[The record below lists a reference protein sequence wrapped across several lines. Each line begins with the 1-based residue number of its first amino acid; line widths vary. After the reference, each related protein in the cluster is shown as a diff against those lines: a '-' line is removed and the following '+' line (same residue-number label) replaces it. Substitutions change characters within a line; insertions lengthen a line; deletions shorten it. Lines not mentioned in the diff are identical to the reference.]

1 MSTCPAA
8 AVLPLPAAVPLA
20 SGAGRARVPHMEQAV
35 DPPGDEILMQAWA
48 AGDVAAFEALYAR
61 HRLPL
66 FRFLLGQLHDRALA
80 EELFQDVWQRV
91 VAARDGWRPDAPF
104 AAWLYRIA
112 HNRLADHWRALKHRP
127 PAPADADERTTALA
141 DPDDPERHASRSQQA
156 ARLYRALD
164 ELPAE
169 QREAL
174 LLRLHG
180 ELPLEEIGRI
190 TGVGRETVKSRLR
203 YAMDRL
209 RGRLQA

>member
-1 MSTCPAA
+1 MS
-8 AVLPLPAAVPLA
+8 LPAALPMPCPPAALRLA
-20 SGAGRARVPHMEQAV
+20 PGHGQGRVLGMDQAAEPH
-35 DPPGDEILMQAWA
+35 GDETLMQAWA
-48 AGDVAAFEALYAR
+48 GGDASAFEALYAR

-66 FRFLLGQLHDRALA
+66 FRFLQGHVRDRALA

-91 VAARDGWRPDAPF
+91 IAARDGWRPDAPF
-104 AAWLYRIA
+104 GAWLYRIA
-112 HNRLADHWRALKHRP
+112 HNRLADHWRAQKHRP
-127 PAPADADERTTALA
+127 PAPLDADQRTAALA
-141 DPDDPERHASRSQQA
+141 SGDDPERHASQVEES

-164 ELPAE
+164 ELPPE
-169 QREAL
+169 QREAV

-209 RGRLQA
+209 RGRLEA

>member
-1 MSTCPAA
+1 MDQAA
-8 AVLPLPAAVPLA
+8 E
-20 SGAGRARVPHMEQAV
+20 PH
-35 DPPGDEILMQAWA
+35 GDETLMQAWA
-48 AGDVAAFEALYAR
+48 GGDASAFEALYAR

-66 FRFLLGQLHDRALA
+66 FRFLQGHVRDRALA

-91 VAARDGWRPDAPF
+91 IAARDGWRPDAPF
-104 AAWLYRIA
+104 GAWLYRIA
-112 HNRLADHWRALKHRP
+112 HNRLADHWRAQKHRP
-127 PAPADADERTTALA
+127 PAPLDADQRTAALA
-141 DPDDPERHASRSQQA
+141 SGDDPERHASQVEES

-164 ELPAE
+164 ELPPE
-169 QREAL
+169 QREAV

-209 RGRLQA
+209 RGRLEA

>member
-1 MSTCPAA
+1 ALPMPCPPAA
-8 AVLPLPAAVPLA
+8 LRLAPGHGQGRVLGMDQAA
-20 SGAGRARVPHMEQAV
+20 
-35 DPPGDEILMQAWA
+35 DPPGDDTLMQAWA
-48 AGDVAAFEALYAR
+48 GGDASAFESLYAR

-66 FRFLLGQLHDRALA
+66 FRFLQGHVRDRALA

-91 VAARDGWRPDAPF
+91 IAARDGWRPDAPF
-104 AAWLYRIA
+104 GAWLYRIA
-112 HNRLADHWRALKHRP
+112 HNRLADHWRAQKHRP
-127 PAPADADERTTALA
+127 PAPLDADQRTAALA
-141 DPDDPERHASRSQQA
+141 SGDDPERHASRVEES

-164 ELPAE
+164 ELPPE
-169 QREAL
+169 QREAV

-209 RGRLQA
+209 RGRLEA